1 MEALTKQTYEQYVL
15 DEKQTCLV
23 LYIKDGCPIC
33 QELHPLIE
41 EIAAGYTD
49 QPFHFYYV
57 DAIAEADLY
66 KEMRL
71 QGTPTVQF
79 YRDGQLT
86 NKFTGLREYEEI
98 EFLIDRTIA
107 GF

>member
-41 EIAAGYTD
+41 EIAEGLGYDNVT
-49 QPFHFYYV
+49 HF
-57 DAIAEADLY
+57 IRQFK
-66 KEMRL
+66 KE
-71 QGTPTVQF
+71 V
-79 YRDGQLT
+79 
-86 NKFTGLREYEEI
+86 GLSPSSFRKK
-98 EFLIDRTIA
+98 
-107 GF
+107 

>member
-41 EIAAGYTD
+41 EIAEGYTD
-49 QPFHFYYV
+49 RPFQFYYV
-57 DAIAEADLY
+57 DAIAEEELY

-79 YRDGQLT
+79 YRDGKIT
-86 NKFTGLREYEEI
+86 NKFPGLREYEEI
-98 EFLIDRTIA
+98 EFLIDRTID